1 MRRNDNGGNPRGSAE
16 KQAASA
22 AAATAA
28 GETLPA
34 DSNGLAAII
43 KASAFLLQKG
53 WKHQRGISVPQ
64 RYASGVWR
72 RVATFWTDV
81 ALLMLAC
88 FRALENVRK
97 RISHETT
104 SASVN
109 GSQRTNCASLAGRK
123 ELQSG
128 CLRVRSSCLSSGV
141 IHVLSYQEAEHGDDF
156 TR

>member
-1 MRRNDNGGNPRGSAE
+1 MGEIPEAAPRSKPPALPRGRRQGRRS
-16 KQAASA
+16 QPI
-22 AAATAA
+22 ATA
-28 GETLPA
+28 G
-34 DSNGLAAII
+34 SGLAAII

-53 WKHQRGISVPQ
+53 WKHQRRISVPQ

-104 SASVN
+104 SASVK

-141 IHVLSYQEAEHGDDF
+141 IRVLSYQEAEHGDDF